1 MKNLAAF
8 TPLLE
13 KVAGAA
19 LFTAALAFGLMH
31 LIAEPAAQPAAP
43 VPDDAPDPDV
53 FDPDEMDTTEY
64 LLSGPNRAVIL
75 AAIERDR
82 QGLYVQHDLIEL

>member
-1 MKNLAAF
+1 MKNLAAL

-13 KVAGAA
+13 KVVGTA
-19 LFTAALAFGLMH
+19 LFTAALAFGLMQ

-43 VPDDAPDPDV
+43 DADDTPDPDE
-53 FDPDEMDTTEY
+53 FDPDKMDTTEY
-64 LLSGPNRAVIL
+64 LLSEPNRGFIL

>member
-1 MKNLAAF
+1 MKNSAAL

-13 KVAGAA
+13 KVVGAA
-19 LFTAALAFGLMH
+19 LFTAALALGLMQ
-31 LIAEPAAQPAAP
+31 LIAEPAAQPAADDT
-43 VPDDAPDPDV
+43 PDYDG

>member
-43 VPDDAPDPDV
+43 APDDAP
-53 FDPDEMDTTEY
+53 DPDEMDTTEY